1 MANMTKKRKKAQ
13 ARLFNELRNQLMIQ
27 AEKLGK
33 RDYYTPYRIAE
44 IRSGS
49 LRDILTELYIERANL
64 EYEMQTPGSQKHEV
78 LRKLEKLHRYIAKAE
93 RLQENNNSQIAK
105 LIGRKVK
112 IREDLLGVDLPKIRV
127 AL

>member
-1 MANMTKKRKKAQ
+1 MAGSPKKRKKAQ

-33 RDYYTPYRIAE
+33 KDYYTPYRVTE
-44 IRSGS
+44 IRGGS

-93 RLQENNNSQIAK
+93 RLQENNQNQIAK
-105 LIGRKVK
+105 LVGRKVE
-112 IREDLLGVDLPKIRV
+112 IREDLLGVDIPKIRV
-127 AL
+127 AM

>member
-1 MANMTKKRKKAQ
+1 MAGSPKKRKKAQ

-33 RDYYTPYRIAE
+33 RDFFTPYRAAE
-44 IRSGS
+44 TRAGS
-49 LRDILTELYIERANL
+49 LRDILTELYIERSNL
-64 EYEMQTPGSQKHEV
+64 EYEMQSPGSSKHEV
-78 LRKLEKLHRYIAKAE
+78 LRKLEKLHRYISKAE
-93 RLQENNNSQIAK
+93 RLQENNNAHIDK
-105 LIGRKVK
+105 LVGRKVN